1 MRRENGDDV
10 ILRPGKSGSPSK
22 GWFPFGLG
30 KGKRERDS
38 LTVGPYQV
46 GIIIWDGTV
55 LDVFSEGTQTLP
67 EGDVQ
72 TYIASTAPFNLA
84 FRLKVPWEP
93 FSPNDLVLD
102 PPLVTADG
110 QHVTGRIDLTLL
122 VTAEGFGGTL
132 VAPGDTDEGAHR
144 LLQMLGL
151 YGEVVTKSD
160 VADMIKGELLPKLL
174 ALDLDRYMADELR
187 HNRHIL
193 RDFAKSLETELTPTI
208 KRYGLKL
215 VDFYLNW
222 DITAGPPQHHTGV
235 NPTGP
240 ESDENGASGLTPL
253 HEATRDGNT
262 ETVLKLV
269 AAGADVHAR
278 SDGDITPL
286 HLAAWNGDTET
297 VQALVHAGADVHAR
311 SDGGNT
317 PLHLAVAQ
325 GQTETAV
332 ALVSAGAD
340 IHARDDGD
348 VTPLHLA
355 AAEGQTETA
364 LALASASADLHA
376 KIEGGFTSHDVT
388 AMQGHPGTTQIL
400 TGERINVTS
409 VSVVHEAQPPNFM
422 VKRKKAVAKLAE
434 YGFDCVQRQG
444 TEFLAYHEDIDQ
456 PLTVHIKTRTGI
468 YRKYVGKGV
477 YICFPVHECWYLMPH
492 DKLVEVV
499 SERTGWLESRSWNER
514 GEYHSANPSRYLL
527 EGISEFVLE

>member
-1 MRRENGDDV
+1 MRREDSDDI
-10 ILRPGKSGSPSK
+10 ILRPGKSGRPNK

-30 KGKRERDS
+30 KSKRERDS

-67 EGDVQ
+67 NGDVQ

-84 FRLKVPWEP
+84 FRLKAPWE
-93 FSPNDLVLD
+93 SSESNDLVLD

-110 QHVTGRIDLTLL
+110 QQVTGRIDLTLL

-144 LLQMLGL
+144 LLQLLGL

-160 VADMIKGELLPKLL
+160 VADMIKGELLPKLF
-174 ALDLDRYMADELR
+174 ALDLDRYKADELR
-187 HNRHIL
+187 QNRHIL
-193 RDFAKSLETELTPTI
+193 RDFTKSLETELTLTTE
-208 KRYGLKL
+208 RYGLKL

-222 DITAGPPQHHTGV
+222 DITAESPQHHRGL
-235 NPTGP
+235 NPTDTK
-240 ESDENGASGLTPL
+240 SDENGASGLTPL
-253 HEATRDGNT
+253 HEAAWDGNT
-262 ETVLKLV
+262 ETVLELV
-269 AAGADVHAR
+269 AAGADVRAR
-278 SDGDITPL
+278 SDGDITLL

-317 PLHLAVAQ
+317 PLHLAVAK
-325 GQTETAV
+325 GQTETAL
-332 ALVSAGAD
+332 ALISAGAD

-376 KIEGGFTSHDVT
+376 KIDSGFTSHDVT
-388 AMQGHPGTTQIL
+388 AMQGHTGTAQIL
-400 TGERINVTS
+400 TGEKVNVAS
-409 VSVVHEAQPPNFM
+409 VPVEI
-422 VKRKKAVAKLAE
+422 KRKKAVAKLAE

-456 PLTVHIKTRTGI
+456 PLTVHIKPRIGI
-468 YRKYVGKGV
+468 YRKYVGTGV
-477 YICFPVHECWYLMPH
+477 YVCFPVHERWYLMPH

-499 SERTGWLESRSWNER
+499 SERTGWLDTRSWNE
-514 GEYHSANPSRYLL
+514 GGIYHNANPSRYLR

>member
-10 ILRPGKSGSPSK
+10 ILRPGKSGSHSK

-72 TYIASTAPFNLA
+72 TYIASTAPFSLS
-84 FRLKVPWEP
+84 FRLKVPWESS
-93 FSPNDLVLD
+93 SPTDLVLD

-110 QHVTGRIDLTLL
+110 QQVTGRIDLTLL

-132 VAPGDTDEGAHR
+132 VAQGDTDEGAHR
-144 LLQMLGL
+144 LLQLLGL

-174 ALDLDRYMADELR
+174 ALDPDRYKADELR

-193 RDFAKSLETELTPTI
+193 RDFAKSLETELTLTI
-208 KRYGLKL
+208 ERYGLKL

-222 DITAGPPQHHTGV
+222 DITAEPPQHDTGI
-235 NPTGP
+235 NPTGA
-240 ESDENGASGLTPL
+240 ESDENGVSGLTPL

-262 ETVLKLV
+262 ETVLKLD

-297 VQALVHAGADVHAR
+297 VQALVAAGADVHAR

-355 AAEGQTETA
+355 A
-364 LALASASADLHA
+364 
-376 KIEGGFTSHDVT
+376 
-388 AMQGHPGTTQIL
+388 MQGHTGTAQIL
-400 TGERINVTS
+400 TGEEVYVTS
-409 VSVVHEAQPPNFM
+409 VPVGPEAQPNFKI
-422 VKRKKAVAKLAE
+422 KRKKAVAKLAE

-456 PLTVHIKTRTGI
+456 PLTVHIKPRIGI
-468 YRKYVGKGV
+468 HRKYVGKDV
-477 YICFPVHECWYLMPH
+477 YVCFPVHERWYLMPH

-499 SERTGWLESRSWNER
+499 SERTGWLDTRSWNE
-514 GEYHSANPSRYLL
+514 GGIYHNANPSRYLL
-527 EGISEFVLE
+527 EGISEFALL